1 MTIASATAALPDNPD
16 PLPDSAPTPDQP
28 SAQPARGAPR
38 QSRAGRVLGLLRKLI
53 DYGQDL
59 IRSVQQRAAAGTLV
73 NVALHFGTLDAAVIL
88 ARITRGL
95 LLANALEARLI
106 IRPVR
111 LDARPAPAVP
121 GGVRAPPEGAERIV
135 SRAVKR
141 PALPDV
147 PTAEE
152 IAAALRHRPA
162 AAVIADICR
171 DFGIVPAHPLWGEV
185 MAVLSEHG
193 GGFVKYFKNVMDRM
207 CLWLTARAAIYA
219 DARPAPRSQP
229 AAACST
235 GPP

>member
-1 MTIASATAALPDNPD
+1 
-16 PLPDSAPTPDQP
+16 
-28 SAQPARGAPR
+28 
-38 QSRAGRVLGLLRKLI
+38 VLSLLRKLI
-53 DYGQDL
+53 DYGQHL
-59 IRSVQQRAAAGTLV
+59 VRSVQQRAAAGTLISI
-73 NVALHFGTLDAAVIL
+73 ALHFGTLDAAVIL
-88 ARITRGL
+88 ARIARGL

-121 GGVRAPPEGAERIV
+121 ATVRAPPEGAEHMVR
-135 SRAVKR
+135 RAVKR
-141 PALPDV
+141 PVLPDV

-171 DFGIVPAHPLWGEV
+171 DLGIVPAHPLWGEV
-185 MAVLSEHG
+185 MSVLSEHG

-207 CLWLTARAAIYA
+207 CLWLTARAAVYTE
-219 DARPAPRSQP
+219 ARAAPRLQP
-229 AAACST
+229 AAARST

>member
-1 MTIASATAALPDNPD
+1 
-16 PLPDSAPTPDQP
+16 
-28 SAQPARGAPR
+28 
-38 QSRAGRVLGLLRKLI
+38 VLGLLRKLI

-59 IRSVQQRAAAGTLV
+59 VRSVQQRAAAGTLLTI
-73 NVALHFGTLDAAVIL
+73 ALHFGTLDAAVIL
-88 ARITRGL
+88 ARIARGL
-95 LLANALEARLI
+95 LLANALEARLL

-121 GGVRAPPEGAERIV
+121 APVGAPPEGAEHMVR
-135 SRAVKR
+135 RAVKR

-171 DFGIVPAHPLWGEV
+171 DLGIVPAHPLWGEV

-207 CLWLTARAAIYA
+207 CLWLTARAAVYA
-219 DARPAPRSQP
+219 EARSAPRSQP

>member
-1 MTIASATAALPDNPD
+1 MLS
-16 PLPDSAPTPDQP
+16 
-28 SAQPARGAPR
+28 
-38 QSRAGRVLGLLRKLI
+38 LLRKLI

-59 IRSVQQRAAAGTLV
+59 VRSVQQRAAAGTLV
-73 NVALHFGTLDAAVIL
+73 IVALRFGTQDAAVIL

-106 IRPVR
+106 IRPAR
-111 LDARPAPAVP
+111 LDARHAPAGP
-121 GGVRAPPEGAERIV
+121 ASVRAPPEGAERTV
-135 SRAVKR
+135 RRAVKR

-162 AAVIADICR
+162 AAVIGDICR
-171 DFGIVPAHPLWGEV
+171 DLGIVPAHPLWGEV

-207 CLWLTARAAIYA
+207 CLWLTARAAVYA
-219 DARPAPRSQP
+219 EARLAPRSQP
-229 AAACST
+229 AAACGT

>member
-1 MTIASATAALPDNPD
+1 MLS
-16 PLPDSAPTPDQP
+16 
-28 SAQPARGAPR
+28 
-38 QSRAGRVLGLLRKLI
+38 LLRKLI

-59 IRSVQQRAAAGTLV
+59 VRSVQERAAAGTLV
-73 NVALHFGTLDAAVIL
+73 IVALRFGTLDAAVIL
-88 ARITRGL
+88 ARIARGL
-95 LLANALEARLI
+95 RLANALEARLI

-111 LDARPAPAVP
+111 LDARPASARPAP
-121 GGVRAPPEGAERIV
+121 AGPAPVRAPPEGTKHIV
-135 SRAVKR
+135 RRAVKR

-219 DARPAPRSQP
+219 EVRPAPRSQP